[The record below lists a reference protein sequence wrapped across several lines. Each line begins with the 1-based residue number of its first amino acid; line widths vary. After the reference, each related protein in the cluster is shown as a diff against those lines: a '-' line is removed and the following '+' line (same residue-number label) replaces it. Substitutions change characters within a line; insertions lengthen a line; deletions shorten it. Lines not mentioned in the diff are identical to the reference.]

1 MAKEGGPHCLD
12 EPKLILRGPA
22 LASLSTKPSYYVL
35 INHCKDE
42 RLSWLPV
49 FAVPSISQTVCKYEN
64 TRGVEGP
71 GTRLRY
77 IAMLK
82 QAIKNCMETEKTLG
96 CVWTK
101 SQQYTNFARKTAAK
115 RSHLHF
121 FFQFCF
127 QFQVSIPLP
136 FPAFPYAHFAALY
149 YSMLCLQIFCIA
161 WWHILSMQHNIVA
174 VRIAYFAKWNK
185 M

>member
-1 MAKEGGPHCLD
+1 MKDCLD
-12 EPKLILRGPA
+12 SQCL
-22 LASLSTKPSYYVL
+22 PS
-35 INHCKDE
+35 
-42 RLSWLPV
+42 PV
-49 FAVPSISQTVCKYEN
+49 FARQYANTKVCKYES

-82 QAIKNCMETEKTLG
+82 QAIKNYMETEKTLG

-101 SQQYTNFARKTAAK
+101 SQQYTNFARKTTAK

-121 FFQFCF
+121 FFQFRF

-136 FPAFPYAHFAALY
+136 FPAFPYAHFAAIY

-174 VRIAYFAKWNK
+174 VHIAYFAKWNK

>member
-1 MAKEGGPHCLD
+1 MNQNWYWEDLPWPHYQPPILL
-12 EPKLILRGPA
+12 KL
-22 LASLSTKPSYYVL
+22 SYYVS

-49 FAVPSISQTVCKYEN
+49 FAVPSICQTVCKYEN

-82 QAIKNCMETEKTLG
+82 QAIKNCMETERTLG
-96 CVWTK
+96 CIWTK
-101 SQQYTNFARKTAAK
+101 SHQYTNFARKTAAK

-121 FFQFCF
+121 FFQFRF

-136 FPAFPYAHFAALY
+136 FPAFPCAPLSAIY

-161 WWHILSMQHNIVA
+161 QWHILSMQHNILA
-174 VRIAYFAKWNK
+174 VHIAHLAKCHK